1 MADPIENYELPKSTI
16 QKICKG
22 VLPEGTNLQKE
33 AREAITKASTVFIN
47 YLTAV
52 ANEQAIKQ
60 DRKTINSSDI
70 FKALEILELDGS
82 ILDPVREATTQ
93 YIQIQKEKRNEYRK
107 RKSLQNNMNNESS
120 GEQLD
125 EEELGDNDIDM
136 EHEQV
141 EETDQ
146 EEMK

>member
-52 ANEQAIKQ
+52 ANEQATKQ

-107 RKSLQNNMNNESS
+107 RKSLQNSMSNESN
-120 GEQLD
+120 EQVD
-125 EEELGDNDIDM
+125 EHIDDEELGDNDVDM
-136 EHEQV
+136 EHV
-141 EETDQ
+141 ETDQ
-146 EEMK
+146 EELK

>member
-107 RKSLQNNMNNESS
+107 RKSLQNSMSNESN
-120 GEQLD
+120 EQVD
-125 EEELGDNDIDM
+125 EHIDDEELGDNDVDM
-136 EHEQV
+136 EHV
-141 EETDQ
+141 ETDQ
-146 EEMK
+146 EELK